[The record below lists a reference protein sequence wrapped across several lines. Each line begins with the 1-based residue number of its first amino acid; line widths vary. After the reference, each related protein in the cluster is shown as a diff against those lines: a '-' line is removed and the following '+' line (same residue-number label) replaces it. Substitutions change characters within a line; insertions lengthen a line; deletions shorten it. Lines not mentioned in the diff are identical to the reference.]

1 MGVACQPLISGVNK
15 LVGASDQV
23 REYGA
28 DLIPKRSRRGW
39 APHGVRLAYLRL
51 ASGIGLAPLRIPVSL
66 FVLTGAAWALM
77 LHHAI
82 TMSASMDSAGRGAM
96 GVDLIGAGF
105 TLGGLGVFLAVWTV
119 MMGGMMLPSAA
130 PMILTFAAAQ
140 ARRGRNVA
148 GPTWIFIAAYILV
161 WSYSGLVVYVHLH
174 AGKDLVY
181 HFGWFQNGAWAR
193 LALGVTLTLAGLYQF
208 TPLKRLC
215 LHRCRSPLAF
225 LKEHWRDGSADA
237 AEMGLWH
244 GLYCLGC
251 CWALMGVMLAAAGT
265 MSIAWMLAMTLVVF
279 AEKAL
284 PHGTHI
290 SAAVALGL
298 IALGLL
304 VGIGAVQLVG

>member
-1 MGVACQPLISGVNK
+1 
-15 LVGASDQV
+15 V
-23 REYGA
+23 REDGV
-28 DLIPKRSRRGW
+28 DSIPSKRSRRGW
-39 APHGVRLAYLRL
+39 VTHGVRLAYLRL

-66 FVLTGAAWALM
+66 IVPTGAAWALM

-82 TMSASMDSAGRGAM
+82 SMSAPMDSAGRGAI
-96 GVDLIGAGF
+96 GVEMIGEYS
-105 TLGGLGVFLAVWTV
+105 LSGLGVFVAVWTV
-119 MMGGMMLPSAA
+119 MMGAMMLPSAA
-130 PMILTFAAAQ
+130 PMILTFAAVQ
-140 ARRGRNVA
+140 ARRSRNVA
-148 GPTWIFIAAYILV
+148 GPTWIFVAAYILV
-161 WSYSGLVVYVHLH
+161 WAYAGLVVFVLLH
-174 AGKDLVY
+174 GGKDLVY

-225 LKEHWRDGSADA
+225 LKEHWRDGSGPA
-237 AEMGLWH
+237 AEVGFWH

-251 CWALMGVMLAAAGT
+251 CWALMGVMLAAAGM

-284 PHGTHI
+284 PHGRRI

-304 VGIGAVQLVG
+304 VGSGAVELGG

>member
-1 MGVACQPLISGVNK
+1 VWDDGV
-15 LVGASDQV
+15 
-23 REYGA
+23 
-28 DLIPKRSRRGW
+28 DLIPSKRSRRGW
-39 APHGVRLAYLRL
+39 ATDDVRLAYLRL
-51 ASGIGLAPLRIPVSL
+51 ASAIGLAPLRIPVSL
-66 FVLTGAAWALM
+66 IVLTGAAWAVM

-82 TMSASMDSAGRGAM
+82 SMSATMDTAGRGAM
-96 GVDLIGAGF
+96 GVEMIGEY
-105 TLGGLGVFLAVWTV
+105 TLSGLGVFVAVWTV
-119 MMGGMMLPSAA
+119 MMGAMMLPSAA

-148 GPTWIFIAAYILV
+148 GPTWIFVAAYMLV
-161 WSYSGLVVYVHLH
+161 WAYAGLVVFVLLH
-174 AGKDLVY
+174 GGKDLVY
-181 HFGWFQNGAWAR
+181 HFGWYQNGAWAQ

-225 LKEHWRDGSADA
+225 LKEHWRDGSAPA

-251 CWALMGVMLAAAGT
+251 CWALFGVMLAAAGMT
-265 MSIAWMLAMTLVVF
+265 SIAWMLAMTLVVF

-284 PHGTHI
+284 PHGRRI

-304 VGIGAVQLVG
+304 VGSGAVELGG